1 MKRVWKCGQKY
12 EKVSDS
18 MKGMRNQKE
27 SMTRRYA
34 KCWESMKKCE
44 KVYWMLRK
52 YEKVWERMLNIKK
65 VGESR
70 RK

>member
-1 MKRVWKCGQKY
+1 
-12 EKVSDS
+12 

-44 KVYWMLRK
+44 KEYCMLRK
-52 YEKVWERMLNIKK
+52 YEKVWERILNVEK
-65 VGESR
+65 VWKSV
-70 RK
+70 RKYAKY